1 MSRSPHPRP
10 PNTHCRGRSVA
21 ARPQPPPRQSR
32 LALHNRKCPR
42 QTQAPVPFTLSES
55 GHWCLLQVRS
65 PETAMPTT
73 AAFRQ
78 GLRDAGFIE
87 GQNVEIEYRFASAR
101 FDLLPALAAELV
113 SLRVNAIA
121 AGYSAVKAVR
131 A

>member
-1 MSRSPHPRP
+1 
-10 PNTHCRGRSVA
+10 
-21 ARPQPPPRQSR
+21 
-32 LALHNRKCPR
+32 
-42 QTQAPVPFTLSES
+42 
-55 GHWCLLQVRS
+55 
-65 PETAMPTT
+65 MPTT

-131 A
+131 AATATIPIVFMGGADPVEGGVVASLNRPVAMSLVRACWRTL